1 MKKIFKTLSIALL
14 ATPFVTPVL
23 ERVHANEF
31 EGEKVSVGIVPGS
44 AEDVW
49 QVVVDQAAKEG
60 IEVELELFTDYNQ
73 PNEALQNGSID
84 LNAFQHLAF
93 LDNWNEAND
102 GNLVPIGFTF
112 VSPMGTYSQKIKSLD
127 ELPEGGTVAIP
138 NDPTNGGRALLAL
151 ELAGVLSVD
160 DKAGILVTPEDI
172 TENPKNIK
180 IEELDA
186 AQLAATLPDVD
197 AAIINTNFA
206 TDAGLSLKDAIFV
219 DADYPEKLSEKYK
232 NAIVARE
239 EDKENPLYLKIVELY
254 QTEAV
259 AQAIYDTTNGG
270 DKPAWDNAPVI
281 GGDKSKEKTEETTEA
296 ESEEK
301 SEESTKAE
309 SEAKTEETT
318 EEETTKAE

>member
-1 MKKIFKTLSIALL
+1 MKKFIKTISLTLLTSALTL
-14 ATPFVTPVL
+14 PLFTNVEA
-23 ERVHANEF
+23 EEKNEF
-31 EGEKVSVGIVPGS
+31 EGEKVTVGIVPGS

-49 QVVVDQAAKEG
+49 QVVVDQAKEEG
-60 IEVELELFTDYNQ
+60 IEVELQFFTDYNQ

-84 LNAFQHLAF
+84 LNAFQHIAF
-93 LDNWNEAND
+93 LDNWNESND
-102 GNLVPIGFTF
+102 GSLVPIGFTF
-112 VSPMGTYSQKIKSLD
+112 VSPMGTYSEKIKSLD

-151 ELAGVLSVD
+151 ELAGVLEID
-160 DKAGILVTPEDI
+160 DEAGILVTPEDI

-206 TDAGLSLKDAIFV
+206 NDAGLSLKDAIFV

-232 NAIVARE
+232 NSIVARE

-254 QTEAV
+254 QTDAV

-270 DKPAWDNAPVI
+270 DKPVWENAPVI
-281 GGDKSKEKTEETTEA
+281 GEQTEDETTQ
-296 ESEEK
+296 
-301 SEESTKAE
+301 
-309 SEAKTEETT
+309 ETT
-318 EEETTKAE
+318 VAE

>member
-1 MKKIFKTLSIALL
+1 MKKFIKTISLTLLTSALTL
-14 ATPFVTPVL
+14 PLFTNVEA
-23 ERVHANEF
+23 EEKNEF
-31 EGEKVSVGIVPGS
+31 EGEKVTVGIVPGS

-49 QVVVDQAAKEG
+49 QVVVDQAKEEG
-60 IEVELELFTDYNQ
+60 IEVELQFFTDYNQ

-84 LNAFQHLAF
+84 LNAFQHIAF
-93 LDNWNEAND
+93 LDNWNESND
-102 GNLVPIGFTF
+102 GSLVPIGFTF
-112 VSPMGTYSQKIKSLD
+112 VSPMGTYSEKIKSLD

-151 ELAGVLSVD
+151 ELAGVLEID
-160 DKAGILVTPEDI
+160 DEAGILVTPEDI
-172 TENPKNIK
+172 TVNPKNIK

-206 TDAGLSLKDAIFV
+206 NDAGLSLKDAIFV

-232 NAIVARE
+232 NSIVARE

-254 QTEAV
+254 QTDAV

-270 DKPAWDNAPVI
+270 DKPVWENAPVI
-281 GGDKSKEKTEETTEA
+281 GEQTEDETTQ
-296 ESEEK
+296 
-301 SEESTKAE
+301 
-309 SEAKTEETT
+309 ETT
-318 EEETTKAE
+318 VAE

>member
-1 MKKIFKTLSIALL
+1 MKKFIKTISLTLLTSALTL
-14 ATPFVTPVL
+14 PFITNVKA
-23 ERVHANEF
+23 EEKNEF
-31 EGEKVSVGIVPGS
+31 EGEKVTVGIVPGS

-49 QVVVDQAAKEG
+49 QVVVDQAKAEG
-60 IEVELELFTDYNQ
+60 IEVELQFFADYNQ

-84 LNAFQHLAF
+84 LNAFQHIAF
-93 LDNWNEAND
+93 LDNWNESND
-102 GNLVPIGFTF
+102 GSLVPIGFTF
-112 VSPMGTYSQKIKSLD
+112 VSPMGTYSEKIKSLD

-151 ELAGVLSVD
+151 ELAGVLEID
-160 DKAGILVTPEDI
+160 DEAGILVTPEDI

-206 TDAGLSLKDAIFV
+206 NDAGLSLKDAIFV

-232 NAIVARE
+232 NSIVARE

-254 QTEAV
+254 QTDAV

-270 DKPAWDNAPVI
+270 DKPVWENAPVI
-281 GGDKSKEKTEETTEA
+281 EEQTEDETTQ
-296 ESEEK
+296 
-301 SEESTKAE
+301 
-309 SEAKTEETT
+309 ETT
-318 EEETTKAE
+318 VAE

>member
-1 MKKIFKTLSIALL
+1 MKKFIKTILLTLLTSALTL
-14 ATPFVTPVL
+14 PLFTNVEA
-23 ERVHANEF
+23 EEKNEF
-31 EGEKVSVGIVPGS
+31 EGEKVTVGIVPGS

-49 QVVVDQAAKEG
+49 QVVVDQAKEEG
-60 IEVELELFTDYNQ
+60 IEVELQFFTDYNQ

-84 LNAFQHLAF
+84 LNAFQHIAF
-93 LDNWNEAND
+93 LDNWNESND
-102 GNLVPIGFTF
+102 GSLVPIGFTF
-112 VSPMGTYSQKIKSLD
+112 VSPMGTYSEKIKSLD

-151 ELAGVLSVD
+151 ELAGVLEID
-160 DKAGILVTPEDI
+160 DEAGILVTPEDI

-206 TDAGLSLKDAIFV
+206 NDAGLSLKDAIFV

-232 NAIVARE
+232 NSIVARE

-254 QTEAV
+254 QTDAV

-270 DKPAWDNAPVI
+270 DKPVWENAPVI
-281 GGDKSKEKTEETTEA
+281 GEQTEDETTQ
-296 ESEEK
+296 
-301 SEESTKAE
+301 
-309 SEAKTEETT
+309 ETT
-318 EEETTKAE
+318 VAE

>member
-1 MKKIFKTLSIALL
+1 MKKFIKTISLTLLTSALTL
-14 ATPFVTPVL
+14 PFITNV
-23 ERVHANEF
+23 EAEEKNEF
-31 EGEKVSVGIVPGS
+31 EGEKVTVGIVPGS

-49 QVVVDQAAKEG
+49 QVVVDQAKAEG
-60 IEVELELFTDYNQ
+60 IEVELQFFTDYNQ

-84 LNAFQHLAF
+84 LNAFQHIAF
-93 LDNWNEAND
+93 LDNWNESND
-102 GNLVPIGFTF
+102 GSLVPIGFTF
-112 VSPMGTYSQKIKSLD
+112 VSPMGTYSEKIKSLD

-151 ELAGVLSVD
+151 ELAGVLEID
-160 DKAGILVTPEDI
+160 DDAGILVTPEDI

-206 TDAGLSLKDAIFV
+206 NDAGLSLKDAIFV

-232 NAIVARE
+232 NSIVARE

-254 QTEAV
+254 QTDAV

-270 DKPAWDNAPVI
+270 DKPVWENAPVI
-281 GGDKSKEKTEETTEA
+281 EEQTEEAATEETTEA
-296 ESEEK
+296 E
-301 SEESTKAE
+301 
-309 SEAKTEETT
+309 
-318 EEETTKAE
+318 

>member
-1 MKKIFKTLSIALL
+1 M
-14 ATPFVTPVL
+14 
-23 ERVHANEF
+23 
-31 EGEKVSVGIVPGS
+31 VPGS

-49 QVVVDQAAKEG
+49 QVVVDQAKAEG
-60 IEVELELFTDYNQ
+60 IEVELQFFTDYNQ

-84 LNAFQHLAF
+84 LNAFQHIAF
-93 LDNWNEAND
+93 LDNWNESND
-102 GNLVPIGFTF
+102 GSLVPIGFTF
-112 VSPMGTYSQKIKSLD
+112 VSPMGTYSEKIKSLD

-151 ELAGVLSVD
+151 ELAGVLEID
-160 DKAGILVTPEDI
+160 DDAGILVTPEDI

-206 TDAGLSLKDAIFV
+206 NDAGLSLKDAIFV

-232 NAIVARE
+232 NSIVARE

-254 QTEAV
+254 QTDAV

-270 DKPAWDNAPVI
+270 DKPVWENAPVI
-281 GGDKSKEKTEETTEA
+281 EEQTEEAATEETTEA
-296 ESEEK
+296 E
-301 SEESTKAE
+301 
-309 SEAKTEETT
+309 
-318 EEETTKAE
+318 

>member
-1 MKKIFKTLSIALL
+1 MKKFIKTISLTLLTSALTL
-14 ATPFVTPVL
+14 PFITNV
-23 ERVHANEF
+23 EAEEKNEF
-31 EGEKVSVGIVPGS
+31 EGEKVTVGIVPGS

-49 QVVVDQAAKEG
+49 QVVVDQAKAEG
-60 IEVELELFTDYNQ
+60 IEVELQFFTDYNQ

-84 LNAFQHLAF
+84 LNAFQHIAF
-93 LDNWNEAND
+93 LDNWNESND
-102 GNLVPIGFTF
+102 GSLVPIGFTF
-112 VSPMGTYSQKIKSLD
+112 VSPMGTYSEKIKSLD

-151 ELAGVLSVD
+151 ELAGVLEID
-160 DKAGILVTPEDI
+160 DDAGILVTPQDI

-206 TDAGLSLKDAIFV
+206 SDAGLSLKDAIFV

-232 NAIVARE
+232 NSIVARE
-239 EDKENPLYLKIVELY
+239 EDKENPLYLRIVELY
-254 QTEAV
+254 QTDAV

-270 DKPAWDNAPVI
+270 DKPVWENAPVI
-281 GGDKSKEKTEETTEA
+281 EEKTEEAATEETTEA
-296 ESEEK
+296 E
-301 SEESTKAE
+301 
-309 SEAKTEETT
+309 
-318 EEETTKAE
+318 

>member
-1 MKKIFKTLSIALL
+1 MKKFIKTISLTLLTSALTL
-14 ATPFVTPVL
+14 PFITNV
-23 ERVHANEF
+23 EAEEKNEF
-31 EGEKVSVGIVPGS
+31 EGEKVTVGIVPGS

-49 QVVVDQAAKEG
+49 QVVVDQAKAEG
-60 IEVELELFTDYNQ
+60 IEVELQFFTDYNQ

-84 LNAFQHLAF
+84 LNAFQHIAF
-93 LDNWNEAND
+93 LDNWNESND
-102 GNLVPIGFTF
+102 GSLVPIGFTF
-112 VSPMGTYSQKIKSLD
+112 VSPMGTYSEKIKSLD

-151 ELAGVLSVD
+151 ELAGVLEID
-160 DKAGILVTPEDI
+160 DDAGILVTPEDI

-206 TDAGLSLKDAIFV
+206 NDAGLSLKDAIFV

-232 NAIVARE
+232 NSIVARE

-254 QTEAV
+254 QTDAV

-270 DKPAWDNAPVI
+270 DKPVWENARVI
-281 GGDKSKEKTEETTEA
+281 EEQTEEAATEETTEA
-296 ESEEK
+296 E
-301 SEESTKAE
+301 
-309 SEAKTEETT
+309 
-318 EEETTKAE
+318 

>member
-1 MKKIFKTLSIALL
+1 MKKFIKTISLTLLTSALTL
-14 ATPFVTPVL
+14 PLFTNVEA
-23 ERVHANEF
+23 EEKNEF
-31 EGEKVSVGIVPGS
+31 EGEKVTVGIVPGS

-49 QVVVDQAAKEG
+49 QVVVDQAKEEG
-60 IEVELELFTDYNQ
+60 IEVELQFFTDYNQ

-84 LNAFQHLAF
+84 LNAFQHIAF
-93 LDNWNEAND
+93 LDNWNESND
-102 GNLVPIGFTF
+102 GSLVPIGFTF
-112 VSPMGTYSQKIKSLD
+112 VSPMGTYSEKIKSLD

-151 ELAGVLSVD
+151 ELAGVLEID
-160 DKAGILVTPEDI
+160 DEAGILVTPEDI

-206 TDAGLSLKDAIFV
+206 NDAGLSLKDAIFV

-232 NAIVARE
+232 NSIVARE

-254 QTEAV
+254 QTDAV

-270 DKPAWDNAPVI
+270 DKPVWENAPVI
-281 GGDKSKEKTEETTEA
+281 GEQTEDETAQETTVA
-296 ESEEK
+296 E
-301 SEESTKAE
+301 
-309 SEAKTEETT
+309 
-318 EEETTKAE
+318 

>member
-1 MKKIFKTLSIALL
+1 MKKFIKTISLTLLTSALTL
-14 ATPFVTPVL
+14 PFITNVKA
-23 ERVHANEF
+23 EEKNEF
-31 EGEKVSVGIVPGS
+31 EGEKVTVGIVPGS

-49 QVVVDQAAKEG
+49 QVVVDQAKAEG
-60 IEVELELFTDYNQ
+60 IEVELQFFTDYNQ

-84 LNAFQHLAF
+84 LNAFQHIAF
-93 LDNWNEAND
+93 LDNWNESND
-102 GNLVPIGFTF
+102 GSLVPIGFTF
-112 VSPMGTYSQKIKSLD
+112 VSPMGTYSEKIKSLD

-151 ELAGVLSVD
+151 ELAGVLEID
-160 DKAGILVTPEDI
+160 DEAGILVTPEDI

-206 TDAGLSLKDAIFV
+206 NDAGLSLKDAIFV

-232 NAIVARE
+232 NSIVARE

-254 QTEAV
+254 QTDAV

-270 DKPAWDNAPVI
+270 DKPVWENAPVI
-281 GGDKSKEKTEETTEA
+281 EEQTEDETTQ
-296 ESEEK
+296 
-301 SEESTKAE
+301 
-309 SEAKTEETT
+309 ETT
-318 EEETTKAE
+318 VAE

>member
-1 MKKIFKTLSIALL
+1 MKKFIKTISLTLLTSALTL
-14 ATPFVTPVL
+14 PLFTNVEA
-23 ERVHANEF
+23 EEKNEF
-31 EGEKVSVGIVPGS
+31 EGEKVTVGIVPGS

-49 QVVVDQAAKEG
+49 QVVVDQAKEEG
-60 IEVELELFTDYNQ
+60 IEVELQFFTDYNQ

-84 LNAFQHLAF
+84 LNAFQHIAF
-93 LDNWNEAND
+93 LDNWNESND
-102 GNLVPIGFTF
+102 GSLVPIGFTF
-112 VSPMGTYSQKIKSLD
+112 VSPMGTYSEKIKSLD

-151 ELAGVLSVD
+151 ELAGVLEID
-160 DKAGILVTPEDI
+160 DEAGILVTPEDI

-186 AQLAATLPDVD
+186 AQLVATLPDVD

-206 TDAGLSLKDAIFV
+206 NDAGLSLKDAIFV

-232 NAIVARE
+232 NSIVAIE

-254 QTEAV
+254 QTDAV

-270 DKPAWDNAPVI
+270 DKPVWENAPVI
-281 GGDKSKEKTEETTEA
+281 GEQTEDETTQ
-296 ESEEK
+296 
-301 SEESTKAE
+301 
-309 SEAKTEETT
+309 ETT
-318 EEETTKAE
+318 VAE

>member
-1 MKKIFKTLSIALL
+1 MKKFIKTISLTLLTSALTL
-14 ATPFVTPVL
+14 PFITNV
-23 ERVHANEF
+23 EAEEKNEF
-31 EGEKVSVGIVPGS
+31 EGEKVTVGIVPGS

-49 QVVVDQAAKEG
+49 RVVVDQAKAEG
-60 IEVELELFTDYNQ
+60 IEVELQFFTDYNQ

-84 LNAFQHLAF
+84 LNAFQHIAF
-93 LDNWNEAND
+93 LDNWNESND
-102 GNLVPIGFTF
+102 GSLVPIGFTF
-112 VSPMGTYSQKIKSLD
+112 VSPMGTYSEKIKSLD

-151 ELAGVLSVD
+151 ELAGVLEID
-160 DKAGILVTPEDI
+160 DDAGILVTPEDI

-206 TDAGLSLKDAIFV
+206 NDAGLSLKDAIFV

-232 NAIVARE
+232 NSIVARE

-254 QTEAV
+254 QTDAV

-270 DKPAWDNAPVI
+270 DKPVWENARVI
-281 GGDKSKEKTEETTEA
+281 EEQTEEAATEETTEA
-296 ESEEK
+296 E
-301 SEESTKAE
+301 
-309 SEAKTEETT
+309 
-318 EEETTKAE
+318 

>member
-1 MKKIFKTLSIALL
+1 MKKFIKTISLTLLTSALTL
-14 ATPFVTPVL
+14 PFITNV
-23 ERVHANEF
+23 EAEEKNEF
-31 EGEKVSVGIVPGS
+31 EGEKVTVGIVPGS

-49 QVVVDQAAKEG
+49 QVVVDQAKAEG
-60 IEVELELFTDYNQ
+60 IEVELQFFTDYNQ

-84 LNAFQHLAF
+84 LNAFQHIAF
-93 LDNWNEAND
+93 LDNWNESND
-102 GNLVPIGFTF
+102 GSLVPIGFTF
-112 VSPMGTYSQKIKSLD
+112 VSPMGTYSEKIKSLD

-151 ELAGVLSVD
+151 ELAGVLEID
-160 DKAGILVTPEDI
+160 DDAGILVTPEDI

-206 TDAGLSLKDAIFV
+206 NDAGLSLKDAIFV

-232 NAIVARE
+232 NSIVARE

-254 QTEAV
+254 QTDAV

-270 DKPAWDNAPVI
+270 DKPVWENAPI
-281 GGDKSKEKTEETTEA
+281 IEEQTEEAATEETTEA
-296 ESEEK
+296 E
-301 SEESTKAE
+301 
-309 SEAKTEETT
+309 
-318 EEETTKAE
+318 

>member
-1 MKKIFKTLSIALL
+1 MKKFIKTISLTLLTSALTL
-14 ATPFVTPVL
+14 PFITNVGA
-23 ERVHANEF
+23 EEKNEF
-31 EGEKVSVGIVPGS
+31 EGEKVTVGIVPGS

-49 QVVVDQAAKEG
+49 QVVVDQAKAEG
-60 IEVELELFTDYNQ
+60 IEVELQFFTDYNQ

-84 LNAFQHLAF
+84 LNAFQHIAF
-93 LDNWNEAND
+93 LDNWNESND
-102 GNLVPIGFTF
+102 GSLVPIGFTF
-112 VSPMGTYSQKIKSLD
+112 VSPMGTYSEKIKSLD
-127 ELPEGGTVAIP
+127 ELPEDGTVAIP

-151 ELAGVLSVD
+151 ELAGVLEID
-160 DKAGILVTPEDI
+160 DDAGILVTPQDI

-206 TDAGLSLKDAIFV
+206 SDAGLSLKDAIFV

-232 NAIVARE
+232 NSIVARE

-254 QTEAV
+254 QTDAV

-270 DKPAWDNAPVI
+270 DKPVWENAPVI
-281 GGDKSKEKTEETTEA
+281 EEKTEEAATEETTEA
-296 ESEEK
+296 E
-301 SEESTKAE
+301 
-309 SEAKTEETT
+309 
-318 EEETTKAE
+318 

>member
-1 MKKIFKTLSIALL
+1 MKKFIKTISLTLLTSALTL
-14 ATPFVTPVL
+14 PFITNV
-23 ERVHANEF
+23 EAEEKNEF
-31 EGEKVSVGIVPGS
+31 EGEKVTVGIVPGS

-49 QVVVDQAAKEG
+49 QVVVDQAKAEG
-60 IEVELELFTDYNQ
+60 IEVELQFFTDYNQ

-84 LNAFQHLAF
+84 LNAFQHIAF
-93 LDNWNEAND
+93 LDNWNESND
-102 GNLVPIGFTF
+102 GSLVPIGFTF
-112 VSPMGTYSQKIKSLD
+112 LSPMGTYSEKIKSLD

-151 ELAGVLSVD
+151 ELAGVLEID
-160 DKAGILVTPEDI
+160 DDAGILVTPEDI

-206 TDAGLSLKDAIFV
+206 NDAGLSLKDAIFV

-232 NAIVARE
+232 NSIVARE

-254 QTEAV
+254 QTDAV

-270 DKPAWDNAPVI
+270 DKPVWENARVI
-281 GGDKSKEKTEETTEA
+281 EEQTEEAATEETTEA
-296 ESEEK
+296 E
-301 SEESTKAE
+301 
-309 SEAKTEETT
+309 
-318 EEETTKAE
+318 

>member
-1 MKKIFKTLSIALL
+1 MKKFIKTISLTLLTSALTL
-14 ATPFVTPVL
+14 PFITNV
-23 ERVHANEF
+23 EAEEKNEF
-31 EGEKVSVGIVPGS
+31 EGEKVTVGIVPGS

-49 QVVVDQAAKEG
+49 QVVVDQAKAEG
-60 IEVELELFTDYNQ
+60 IEVELQFFTDYNQ

-84 LNAFQHLAF
+84 LNAFQHIAF
-93 LDNWNEAND
+93 LDNWNESND
-102 GNLVPIGFTF
+102 GSLVPIGFTF
-112 VSPMGTYSQKIKSLD
+112 VSPMGTYSEKIKSLD

-151 ELAGVLSVD
+151 ELAGVLEID
-160 DKAGILVTPEDI
+160 DDAGILVTPEDI

-180 IEELDA
+180 IVELDA

-206 TDAGLSLKDAIFV
+206 IDAGLSLKDAIFV

-232 NAIVARE
+232 NSIVARE

-254 QTEAV
+254 QTDAV

-270 DKPAWDNAPVI
+270 DKPVWENAPVI
-281 GGDKSKEKTEETTEA
+281 GGQTEEAATEETTEA
-296 ESEEK
+296 E
-301 SEESTKAE
+301 
-309 SEAKTEETT
+309 
-318 EEETTKAE
+318 

>member
-1 MKKIFKTLSIALL
+1 MKKFIKTISLTLL
-14 ATPFVTPVL
+14 TSTLTLPFITNV
-23 ERVHANEF
+23 EAEEKNEF
-31 EGEKVSVGIVPGS
+31 EGEKVTVGIVPGS

-49 QVVVDQAAKEG
+49 QVVVDQAKAEG
-60 IEVELELFTDYNQ
+60 IEVELQFFTDYNQ

-84 LNAFQHLAF
+84 LNAFQHIAF
-93 LDNWNEAND
+93 LDNWNESND
-102 GNLVPIGFTF
+102 GSLVPIGFTF
-112 VSPMGTYSQKIKSLD
+112 VSPMGTYSEKIKSLD

-151 ELAGVLSVD
+151 ELAGVLEID
-160 DKAGILVTPEDI
+160 DDAGILVTPEDI

-206 TDAGLSLKDAIFV
+206 NDAGLSLKDAIFV

-232 NAIVARE
+232 NSIVARE

-254 QTEAV
+254 QTDAV

-270 DKPAWDNAPVI
+270 DKPVWENAPVI
-281 GGDKSKEKTEETTEA
+281 EEQTEEAATEKTTEA
-296 ESEEK
+296 E
-301 SEESTKAE
+301 
-309 SEAKTEETT
+309 
-318 EEETTKAE
+318 

>member
-1 MKKIFKTLSIALL
+1 MKKFIKTISLTLLTSALSL
-14 ATPFVTPVL
+14 PFITNV
-23 ERVHANEF
+23 EAEEKNEF
-31 EGEKVSVGIVPGS
+31 EGEKVTVGIVPGS

-49 QVVVDQAAKEG
+49 QVVVDQAKAEG
-60 IEVELELFTDYNQ
+60 IEVELQFFTDYNQ

-84 LNAFQHLAF
+84 LNAFQHIAF
-93 LDNWNEAND
+93 LDNWNESND
-102 GNLVPIGFTF
+102 GSLVPIGFTF
-112 VSPMGTYSQKIKSLD
+112 VSPMGTYSEKIKSLD

-151 ELAGVLSVD
+151 ELAGVLEID
-160 DKAGILVTPEDI
+160 DDAGILVTPEDI

-206 TDAGLSLKDAIFV
+206 NDAGLSLKDAIFV

-232 NAIVARE
+232 NSIVARE

-254 QTEAV
+254 QTDAV

-270 DKPAWDNAPVI
+270 DKPVWENAPI
-281 GGDKSKEKTEETTEA
+281 IEEQTEEAATEETTEA
-296 ESEEK
+296 E
-301 SEESTKAE
+301 
-309 SEAKTEETT
+309 
-318 EEETTKAE
+318 

>member
-1 MKKIFKTLSIALL
+1 MKKFIKTISLTLLTSALTL
-14 ATPFVTPVL
+14 PFITNVKA
-23 ERVHANEF
+23 EEKNEF
-31 EGEKVSVGIVPGS
+31 EGEKVTVGIVPGS

-49 QVVVDQAAKEG
+49 QVVVDQAKAEG
-60 IEVELELFTDYNQ
+60 IEVELQFFTDYNQ

-84 LNAFQHLAF
+84 LNAFQHIAF
-93 LDNWNEAND
+93 LDNWNESND
-102 GNLVPIGFTF
+102 GSLVPIGFTF
-112 VSPMGTYSQKIKSLD
+112 VSPMGTYSEKIKSLD

-151 ELAGVLSVD
+151 ELAGVLEID
-160 DKAGILVTPEDI
+160 DEAGILVTPEDI

-206 TDAGLSLKDAIFV
+206 NDAGLSLKDAIFV

-232 NAIVARE
+232 NSIVARE

-254 QTEAV
+254 QTDAV
-259 AQAIYDTTNGG
+259 AQAIFDTTNGG
-270 DKPAWDNAPVI
+270 DKPVWENAPVI
-281 GGDKSKEKTEETTEA
+281 EEQTEDETTQ
-296 ESEEK
+296 
-301 SEESTKAE
+301 
-309 SEAKTEETT
+309 ETT
-318 EEETTKAE
+318 VAE

>member
-1 MKKIFKTLSIALL
+1 MKKFIKTISLTLLTSALTL
-14 ATPFVTPVL
+14 PFITNV
-23 ERVHANEF
+23 EAEEKNEF
-31 EGEKVSVGIVPGS
+31 EGEKVTVGIVPGS

-49 QVVVDQAAKEG
+49 QVVVDQAKAEG
-60 IEVELELFTDYNQ
+60 IEVELQFFTDYNQ

-84 LNAFQHLAF
+84 LNAFQHIAF
-93 LDNWNEAND
+93 LDNWNESND
-102 GNLVPIGFTF
+102 GSLVPIGFTF
-112 VSPMGTYSQKIKSLD
+112 VSPMGTYSEKIKSLD

-151 ELAGVLSVD
+151 ELAGVLEID
-160 DKAGILVTPEDI
+160 DDAGILVTPEDI

-206 TDAGLSLKDAIFV
+206 NDAGLSLKDAIFV

-232 NAIVARE
+232 NSIVARE

-254 QTEAV
+254 QTDAV

-270 DKPAWDNAPVI
+270 DKPVWENAPVI
-281 GGDKSKEKTEETTEA
+281 EEKTEEAATEETTEA
-296 ESEEK
+296 E
-301 SEESTKAE
+301 
-309 SEAKTEETT
+309 
-318 EEETTKAE
+318 

>member
-1 MKKIFKTLSIALL
+1 MKKFIKTISLTLLTSALTLPFIANVE
-14 ATPFVTPVL
+14 A
-23 ERVHANEF
+23 EEKNEF
-31 EGEKVSVGIVPGS
+31 EGEKVTVGIVPGS

-49 QVVVDQAAKEG
+49 QVVVDQAKAEG
-60 IEVELELFTDYNQ
+60 IEVELQFFTDYNQ

-84 LNAFQHLAF
+84 LNAFQHVAF
-93 LDNWNEAND
+93 LDNWNESND
-102 GNLVPIGFTF
+102 GSLVPIGFTF
-112 VSPMGTYSQKIKSLD
+112 VSPMGTYSEKIKSLD

-151 ELAGVLSVD
+151 ELAGVLEID
-160 DKAGILVTPEDI
+160 DDAGILVTPQDI

-206 TDAGLSLKDAIFV
+206 SDAGLSLKDAIFV

-232 NAIVARE
+232 NSIVARE

-254 QTEAV
+254 QTDAV

-270 DKPAWDNAPVI
+270 DKPIWENAPVI
-281 GGDKSKEKTEETTEA
+281 EEKTEEAATEETTEA
-296 ESEEK
+296 E
-301 SEESTKAE
+301 
-309 SEAKTEETT
+309 
-318 EEETTKAE
+318 

>member
-1 MKKIFKTLSIALL
+1 MKKFIKTISLTLLTSALSL
-14 ATPFVTPVL
+14 PFITNV
-23 ERVHANEF
+23 EAEEKNEF
-31 EGEKVSVGIVPGS
+31 EGEKVTVGIVPGS

-49 QVVVDQAAKEG
+49 QVVVDQAKAEG
-60 IEVELELFTDYNQ
+60 IEVELQFFTDYNQ

-84 LNAFQHLAF
+84 LNAFQHIAF
-93 LDNWNEAND
+93 LDNWNESND
-102 GNLVPIGFTF
+102 GSLVPIGFTF
-112 VSPMGTYSQKIKSLD
+112 VSPMGTYSEKIKSLD

-151 ELAGVLSVD
+151 ELAGVLEID
-160 DKAGILVTPEDI
+160 DDAGILVTPEDI

-206 TDAGLSLKDAIFV
+206 NDAGLSLKDAIFV

-232 NAIVARE
+232 NSIVARE

-254 QTEAV
+254 QTDAV

-270 DKPAWDNAPVI
+270 DKPVWENAPVI
-281 GGDKSKEKTEETTEA
+281 EEQTEEAATEETTEA
-296 ESEEK
+296 E
-301 SEESTKAE
+301 
-309 SEAKTEETT
+309 
-318 EEETTKAE
+318 

>member
-1 MKKIFKTLSIALL
+1 MKKFIKTISLTLLTSALTL
-14 ATPFVTPVL
+14 PFISNV
-23 ERVHANEF
+23 EAEEKNEF
-31 EGEKVSVGIVPGS
+31 EGEKVTVGIVPGS

-49 QVVVDQAAKEG
+49 QVVVDQAKAEG
-60 IEVELELFTDYNQ
+60 IEVELQFFTDYNQ

-84 LNAFQHLAF
+84 LNAFQHIAF
-93 LDNWNEAND
+93 LDNWNESND
-102 GNLVPIGFTF
+102 GSLVPIGFTF
-112 VSPMGTYSQKIKSLD
+112 VSPMGTYSEKIKSLD

-151 ELAGVLSVD
+151 ELAGVLEID
-160 DKAGILVTPEDI
+160 DDAGILVTPEDI

-206 TDAGLSLKDAIFV
+206 NDAGLSLKDAIFV

-232 NAIVARE
+232 NSIVARE

-254 QTEAV
+254 QTDAV

-270 DKPAWDNAPVI
+270 DKPVWENAPI
-281 GGDKSKEKTEETTEA
+281 IEEQTEEAATEETTEA
-296 ESEEK
+296 E
-301 SEESTKAE
+301 
-309 SEAKTEETT
+309 
-318 EEETTKAE
+318 

>member
-1 MKKIFKTLSIALL
+1 MKKFIKTISLTLLTSALTL
-14 ATPFVTPVL
+14 PFITNV
-23 ERVHANEF
+23 EAEEKNEF
-31 EGEKVSVGIVPGS
+31 EGEKVTVGIVPGS

-49 QVVVDQAAKEG
+49 QVVVDQAKAEG
-60 IEVELELFTDYNQ
+60 IEVELQFFTDYNQ

-84 LNAFQHLAF
+84 LNAFQHIAF
-93 LDNWNEAND
+93 LDNWNESND
-102 GNLVPIGFTF
+102 GSLVPIGFTF
-112 VSPMGTYSQKIKSLD
+112 VSPMGTYSEKIKSLD

-151 ELAGVLSVD
+151 ELAGVLEID
-160 DKAGILVTPEDI
+160 DDAGILVTPEDI

-206 TDAGLSLKDAIFV
+206 NDAGLSLKDAIFV

-232 NAIVARE
+232 NSIVARE

-254 QTEAV
+254 QTDAV

-270 DKPAWDNAPVI
+270 DKPVWENAPVI
-281 GGDKSKEKTEETTEA
+281 EEQTEEAATEKTTEA
-296 ESEEK
+296 E
-301 SEESTKAE
+301 
-309 SEAKTEETT
+309 
-318 EEETTKAE
+318 

>member
-1 MKKIFKTLSIALL
+1 MKKFIKTISLTLLTSALTL
-14 ATPFVTPVL
+14 PFITNV
-23 ERVHANEF
+23 EAEEKNEF
-31 EGEKVSVGIVPGS
+31 EGEKVTVGIVPGS

-49 QVVVDQAAKEG
+49 QVVVDQAKAEG
-60 IEVELELFTDYNQ
+60 IEVELQFFTDYNQ

-84 LNAFQHLAF
+84 LNAFQHIAF
-93 LDNWNEAND
+93 LDNWNESND
-102 GNLVPIGFTF
+102 GSLVPIGFTF
-112 VSPMGTYSQKIKSLD
+112 VSPMGTYSEKIKSLD

-151 ELAGVLSVD
+151 ELAGVLEIND
-160 DKAGILVTPEDI
+160 DAGILVTPEDI

-206 TDAGLSLKDAIFV
+206 NDAGLSLKDAIFV

-232 NAIVARE
+232 NSIVARE

-254 QTEAV
+254 QTDAV

-270 DKPAWDNAPVI
+270 DKPVWENAPVI
-281 GGDKSKEKTEETTEA
+281 EEQTEEAATEETTEA
-296 ESEEK
+296 E
-301 SEESTKAE
+301 
-309 SEAKTEETT
+309 
-318 EEETTKAE
+318 

>member
-1 MKKIFKTLSIALL
+1 MKKFIKTISLTLLTSALTL
-14 ATPFVTPVL
+14 PLFTNVEA
-23 ERVHANEF
+23 EEKNEF
-31 EGEKVSVGIVPGS
+31 EGEKVTVGIVPGS

-49 QVVVDQAAKEG
+49 QVVVDQAKEEG
-60 IEVELELFTDYNQ
+60 IEVELQFFTDYNQ

-84 LNAFQHLAF
+84 LNAFQHIAF
-93 LDNWNEAND
+93 LDNWNESND
-102 GNLVPIGFTF
+102 GSLVPIGFTF
-112 VSPMGTYSQKIKSLD
+112 VSPMGTYSEKIKSLD

-151 ELAGVLSVD
+151 ELAGVLEID
-160 DKAGILVTPEDI
+160 DEAGILVTPEDI

-186 AQLAATLPDVD
+186 AQLVATLPDVD

-206 TDAGLSLKDAIFV
+206 NDAGLSLKDAIFV

-232 NAIVARE
+232 NSIVARE

-254 QTEAV
+254 QTDAV

-270 DKPAWDNAPVI
+270 DKPVWENAPVI
-281 GGDKSKEKTEETTEA
+281 GEQTEDETTQ
-296 ESEEK
+296 
-301 SEESTKAE
+301 
-309 SEAKTEETT
+309 ETT
-318 EEETTKAE
+318 VAE

>member
-1 MKKIFKTLSIALL
+1 MKKFIKTISLTLLTSALTL
-14 ATPFVTPVL
+14 PLFTNVEA
-23 ERVHANEF
+23 EEKNEF
-31 EGEKVSVGIVPGS
+31 EGEKVTVGIVPGS

-49 QVVVDQAAKEG
+49 QVVVDQAKAEG
-60 IEVELELFTDYNQ
+60 IEVELQFFTDYNQ

-84 LNAFQHLAF
+84 LNAFQHIAF
-93 LDNWNEAND
+93 LDNWNESND
-102 GNLVPIGFTF
+102 GSLVPIGFTF
-112 VSPMGTYSQKIKSLD
+112 VSPMGTYSEKIKSLD

-151 ELAGVLSVD
+151 ELAGVLEID
-160 DKAGILVTPEDI
+160 DEAGILVTLEDI

-206 TDAGLSLKDAIFV
+206 NDAGLSLKDAIFV

-232 NAIVARE
+232 NSIVARE

-254 QTEAV
+254 QTDAV

-270 DKPAWDNAPVI
+270 DKPVWENAPVI
-281 GGDKSKEKTEETTEA
+281 GEQTEDETTQ
-296 ESEEK
+296 
-301 SEESTKAE
+301 
-309 SEAKTEETT
+309 ETT
-318 EEETTKAE
+318 VAE